1 MDSAGRTRRKTGITT
16 VGAVRTGFT
25 TIELIVSVLMISII
39 MAGAL
44 PTLSVLRSS
53 KDLAVE
59 IQEAS
64 DRVAVSQGV
73 VVYSILFGEVPKD
86 LGELMSSGIVIGDP
100 RSPDGS
106 LYDLEYKKDG
116 TVELVKE

>member
-1 MDSAGRTRRKTGITT
+1 
-16 VGAVRTGFT
+16 
-25 TIELIVSVLMISII
+25 

-53 KDLAVE
+53 KDLAAE

-73 VVYSILFGEVPKD
+73 VVYSILF
-86 LGELMSSGIVIGDP
+86 
-100 RSPDGS
+100 
-106 LYDLEYKKDG
+106 
-116 TVELVKE
+116 

>member
-1 MDSAGRTRRKTGITT
+1 MGSAGRPGRKTGITT

-53 KDLAVE
+53 KDLAAE

-86 LGELMSSGIVIGDP
+86 LGELMSSGIVVGDP

>member
-1 MDSAGRTRRKTGITT
+1 
-16 VGAVRTGFT
+16 
-25 TIELIVSVLMISII
+25 MISII

-73 VVYSILFGEVPKD
+73 VVYSILFGRVPED
-86 LGELMSSGIVIGDP
+86 LEELMSSGVVIGDP

-106 LYDLEYKKDG
+106 PYDLEYKKDG